1 MFDSAELDH
10 RVSKEDYRREE
21 PKLREALLAAQFE
34 LKDNPRFP
42 VLILIAGVEGA
53 GKSETINTLA
63 EWMDPRFIQVSGFR
77 MPTEEEAAHPPMWR
91 FWRAL
96 PPKGR
101 IGVFFGAWHTA
112 PILDRV
118 SGRIGRGAF
127 EAAEA
132 EIMRLERMLV
142 DEGVLLLKYWFHL
155 SKPQQKARL
164 KALEKDPATSWRV
177 TKRDWEYYQRHEEFV
192 AVCEPFVRRTS
203 TGHAPWVV
211 VPGADARHRSLA
223 VGRHLLAALRARL
236 DAPPPPKPVP
246 VPPASPGKVNILRAL
261 DLTQSLTEKQ
271 YEEELPRLQGR
282 LAQLCRDKKF
292 ARTALIAVF
301 EGNDAAGKG
310 GAVRRVASALD
321 ARSYRI
327 VPIAAPSEEERAQP
341 YLWRFWRHVPRPGTV
356 TAFDRSWYGRVLVER
371 VEGFCAPADW
381 QRAYGEINDFEASLV
396 RHGAGLAKFWLAIS
410 KDEQMQRFRAREATP
425 FKQFKITEED
435 WRNREKWD
443 AYEAAVCDMVDRTS
457 TAEAP
462 WTIVEANDKR
472 FARIKVLRTL
482 VAAAERALDR

>member
-1 MFDSAELDH
+1 MFDSAGLDH

-34 LKDNPRFP
+34 LKEDPRFP

-63 EWMDPRFIQVSGFR
+63 EWMDPRFLQVSGFR
-77 MPTEEEAAHPPMWR
+77 LPTEEEAAHPPMWR

-118 SGRIGRGAF
+118 AGRIGRGAF

-155 SKPQQKARL
+155 SKPQQKKRL
-164 KALEKDPATSWRV
+164 KALEKDPATAWRV
-177 TKRDWEYYQRHEEFV
+177 TKRDWDTYDRHEEFV
-192 AVCEPFVRRTS
+192 AVCEPFLRRTS

-211 VPGADARHRSLA
+211 VPGADARYRSLF

-236 DAPPPPKPVP
+236 DAPPAPKPVP
-246 VPPASPGKVNILRAL
+246 VPPPLPGKVNILRAL
-261 DLTQSLTEKQ
+261 DLSQSLTEKQ

-282 LAQLCRDKKF
+282 LAQLCRDRKF

-310 GAVRRVASALD
+310 GAVRRVAAALD

-327 VPIAAPSEEERAQP
+327 VPVAAPTEEERAQP
-341 YLWRFWRHVPRPGTV
+341 YLWRFWRHVPRPGSV
-356 TAFDRSWYGRVLVER
+356 VIFDRSWYGRVLVER

-381 QRAYGEINDFEASLV
+381 QRAYAEINDFEASLV

-410 KDEQMQRFRAREATP
+410 KAEQIKRFRAREATP
-425 FKQFKITEED
+425 FKRFKITEED

-462 WTIVEANDKR
+462 WTVVEANDKR
-472 FARIKVLRTL
+472 FARVKVLRRL
-482 VAAAERALDR
+482 VETVEQALDR

>member
-10 RVSKEDYRREE
+10 RVSKEEYRREE

-34 LKDNPRFP
+34 LKDDPRFP

-63 EWMDPRFIQVSGFR
+63 EWMDPRFLEVSGFR

-112 PILDRV
+112 PILERV
-118 SGRIGRGAF
+118 AGRIGRGAF

-155 SKPQQKARL
+155 SKPQQKKRL
-164 KALEKDPATSWRV
+164 KALEKDPATAWRV
-177 TKRDWEYYQRHEEFV
+177 TKRDWDYYDRHEEFV
-192 AVCEPFVRRTS
+192 AVCEPFLRRTS

-211 VPGADARHRSLA
+211 VPGADARYRTLF

-236 DAPPPPKPVP
+236 DAPPAPKPVP
-246 VPPASPGKVNILRAL
+246 VPPPLPGKVNILRAL
-261 DLTQSLTEKQ
+261 DLSQSLSEKQ

-282 LAQLCRDKKF
+282 LAQLCRDRKF

-310 GAVRRVASALD
+310 GAVRRVAAALD

-327 VPIAAPSEEERAQP
+327 VPIAAPTEEERAQP
-341 YLWRFWRHVPRPGTV
+341 YLWRFWRHVPRPGSV
-356 TAFDRSWYGRVLVER
+356 VIFDRSWYGRVLVER

-381 QRAYGEINDFEASLV
+381 QRAYAEINDFEASLL

-410 KDEQMQRFRAREATP
+410 KAEQLKRFRARETTP
-425 FKQFKITEED
+425 FKRFKITEED
-435 WRNREKWD
+435 WRNRKRWD

-472 FARIKVLRTL
+472 FARVKVLRTL
-482 VAAAERALDR
+482 VETVERALDR